1 MQGQPRSMQHN
12 PAYNDVVSDVAAF
25 LQQRV
30 IDCDR
35 VGIGRER
42 LILDP
47 GFGFGKSLE
56 HNYQLLSALDEFHS
70 LGVPILAGMS
80 RKSMLFKLIDK
91 APNQCVAAS
100 VAAATIAAQK
110 GAQIIRVHDVAE
122 TVDAL
127 KIVQQLQLVNINN
140 KG

>member
-1 MQGQPRSMQHN
+1 
-12 PAYNDVVSDVAAF
+12 
-25 LQQRV
+25 V